1 MIRVPSELWV
11 KVLLRRCSSA
21 GVPAVVVRRG
31 DEDAGAVFI
40 KVRLLDGR
48 AKVMGPAPAGLAG
61 SNALKPMAPH
71 LDADGVPETDA
82 DVYLARQREFDPDI
96 WLVEIDDRE
105 GRTFV
110 ED

>member
-40 KVRLLDGR
+40 KV
-48 AKVMGPAPAGLAG
+48 GLAG
-61 SNALKPMAPH
+61 SNAPKPMAPH